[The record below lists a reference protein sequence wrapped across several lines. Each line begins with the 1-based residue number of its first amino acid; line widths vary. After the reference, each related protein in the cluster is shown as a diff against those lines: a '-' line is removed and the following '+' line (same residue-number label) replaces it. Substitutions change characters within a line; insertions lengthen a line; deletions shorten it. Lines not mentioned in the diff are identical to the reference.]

1 MSIARDGVLLVFTLM
16 LAQGASGAT
25 LKGRAL
31 EDRSGS
37 AVAAASLRIQQSG
50 AAAVAAEVET
60 DAEGR
65 FEVEG
70 LAEGDYRIEV
80 SKRNFVSSVSH
91 LRLPFGGEGF
101 TLWLV
106 RCGSI
111 SGRVADQGGESVSG
125 ATVFVFPKPAEGEPL
140 IRASGAARSARVNEK
155 GEYRVSSLPPGEYA
169 VAVSWSGSDI
179 VRSRMRIGATTA
191 AKFGSGLLFYPGNA
205 QIEFVDVS
213 GGAERRSTDFVVLAA
228 GLQELSGKV
237 EISDPEARFDVALVL
252 LSQPGV
258 TISAAESGPEGRFRF
273 SGVPLGSYEVIALGP
288 NRRSAGEAPLFA
300 RTRVEVAGPGTESV
314 TLTPRPGRSI
324 AMQLRSAE
332 EKLPQ
337 ACPQAVAL
345 TLTPISDWGV
355 QQTLRVNVSMG
366 RETAVASIAPDQY
379 RISAQNLAEG
389 CYIAGSSVLDLRE
402 APSGSPVTVT
412 LAGGGSINGRV
423 IAGKRN
429 VSDVAVI
436 LVPSGIDSSNRVVSP
451 GQDGRFSFSQ
461 LPPGSYRIGAR
472 LLGGETEPEA
482 MFPIEVPSRGAV
494 EVDLPVY
501 GTTDVKEP

>member
-1 MSIARDGVLLVFTLM
+1 MTRDGVLLVFTLI
-16 LAQGASGAT
+16 LVQSASGAA
-25 LKGRAL
+25 LKGRVL
-31 EDRSGS
+31 EERSGS

-50 AAAVAAEVET
+50 ASAVAAEVET

-65 FEVEG
+65 FDVPG

-91 LRLPFGGEGF
+91 LRLPPGGEGL

-111 SGRVADQGGESVSG
+111 SGRVADQGGEPVSG

-205 QIEFVDVS
+205 QIEFVNVS
-213 GGAERRSTDFVVLAA
+213 GGAERRSTDFVVLASS
-228 GLQELSGKV
+228 LQELNGK
-237 EISDPEARFDVALVL
+237 ISDPEARFDVALVL

-258 TISAAESGPEGRFRF
+258 TISATESGPEGRFRF

-288 NRRSAGEAPLFA
+288 TRRSAGEAPLFA
-300 RTRVEVAGPGTESV
+300 RSRVEVAGPGTESV
-314 TLTPRPGRSI
+314 TLTPRPGQSI
-324 AMQLRSAE
+324 AMQLRSVE
-332 EKLPQ
+332 EKLPP

-345 TLTPISDWGV
+345 TLTPISDWGA
-355 QQTLRVNVSMG
+355 QQTLRVNLSMG
-366 RETAVASIAPDQY
+366 RETVIANIAPDQY

-389 CYIAGSSVLDLRE
+389 CYIAGGSVLDLRE
-402 APSGSPVTVT
+402 APGGSPVTVT
-412 LAGGGSINGRV
+412 LAAGGAIDGRV

-436 LVPSGIDSSNRVVSP
+436 LVPSGIDSPNRVVFP
-451 GQDGRFSFSQ
+451 GQDWRFSFSQ
-461 LPPGSYRIGAR
+461 LPPGSYRIGTR
-472 LLGGETEPEA
+472 LLGGAPEPEA

-501 GTTDVKEP
+501 GTEK

>member
-1 MSIARDGVLLVFTLM
+1 MSITRDGVLLVFTLI
-16 LAQGASGAT
+16 LAQSASGAA
-25 LKGRAL
+25 LKGRVL

-50 AAAVAAEVET
+50 ASAVAAEVET

-65 FEVEG
+65 FDVPG
-70 LAEGDYRIEV
+70 LADGEYRIEV
-80 SKRNFVSSVSH
+80 SKRNYVSVVSR
-91 LRLPFGGEGF
+91 LRLPLRIPGGEGF

-111 SGRVADQGGESVSG
+111 SGRVADQGGEPVSG

-155 GEYRVSSLPPGEYA
+155 GEYRVSGLPPGEYA

-205 QIEFVDVS
+205 QIEFVSVS
-213 GGAERRSTDFVVLAA
+213 GGAERRSTDFVVLAS
-228 GLQELSGKV
+228 GLQELNGKV

-258 TISAAESGPEGRFRF
+258 TISATESGPEGRFRF
-273 SGVPLGSYEVIALGP
+273 GGVPLGSYEVIALGP
-288 NRRSAGEAPLFA
+288 TRRSAGEASLYA

-314 TLTPRPGRSI
+314 TLTPRPGQSI

-337 ACPQAVAL
+337 ACPQAVAF
-345 TLTPISDWGV
+345 TLTPISDWGA

-366 RETAVASIAPDQY
+366 RETVVANIAPDQY

-412 LAGGGSINGRV
+412 LAAGGTINGRV

-436 LVPSGIDSSNRVVSP
+436 LVPSGIDSPNRVVFP
-451 GQDGRFSFSQ
+451 GQDWRFSFSQ
-461 LPPGSYRIGAR
+461 LPPGSYRIGTR
-472 LLGGETEPEA
+472 LLGGTGGRRA
-482 MFPIEVPSRGAV
+482 GAGGDVPN
-494 EVDLPVY
+494 
-501 GTTDVKEP
+501 